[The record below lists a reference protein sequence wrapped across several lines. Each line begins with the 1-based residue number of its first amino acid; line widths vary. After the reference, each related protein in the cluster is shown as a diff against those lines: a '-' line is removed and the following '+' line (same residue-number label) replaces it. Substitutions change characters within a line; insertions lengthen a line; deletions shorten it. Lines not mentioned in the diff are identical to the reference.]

1 MSVIY
6 KSGHVN
12 VLRYGHVIT
21 WSCITVSAVMNF
33 SGHVSHVFKT
43 NPLYILVGLGFDV
56 RLSCRRASWPEG
68 PVPEGQ
74 RTVAQMCVL
83 GNYQI
88 TRNPV

>member
-43 NPLYILVGLGFDV
+43 NPLYILKPDLASAGIWLG
-56 RLSCRRASWPEG
+56 
-68 PVPEGQ
+68 
-74 RTVAQMCVL
+74 
-83 GNYQI
+83 
-88 TRNPV
+88 

>member
-43 NPLYILVGLGFDV
+43 NPLYILVGMHIWLGTEV
-56 RLSCRRASWPEG
+56 NLSEQC
-68 PVPEGQ
+68 
-74 RTVAQMCVL
+74 
-83 GNYQI
+83 
-88 TRNPV
+88 